1 MASFFEESDRQTID
15 VGMRTLLF
23 RPLVLRG
30 RFCKRGGAVWLRLRK
45 RNGFH
50 RRRAGLCA
58 RSEFG
63 CGRAR
68 RSAGIRPLRVAEQ
81 PLAGFEPL
89 CDGCAVCGAET
100 ARDPVLDTVQGV
112 VHCRECGEGGGEK
125 LPLSAACVTALEH
138 ILHGP
143 DRKLYSFTLMPEDL
157 RLLDRAAEGF
167 AAAQLERSFR
177 TLGYYKAIL
186 I

>member
-1 MASFFEESDRQTID
+1 MCGYPIVSYFEESDRQTID

-89 CDGCAVCGAET
+89 RSG
-100 ARDPVLDTVQGV
+100 Q
-112 VHCRECGEGGGEK
+112 RE
-125 LPLSAACVTALEH
+125 
-138 ILHGP
+138 
-143 DRKLYSFTLMPEDL
+143 F
-157 RLLDRAAEGF
+157 
-167 AAAQLERSFR
+167 FR
-177 TLGYYKAIL
+177 TMVRM
-186 I
+186 

>member
-1 MASFFEESDRQTID
+1 M
-15 VGMRTLLF
+15 
-23 RPLVLRG
+23 
-30 RFCKRGGAVWLRLRK
+30 
-45 RNGFH
+45 
-50 RRRAGLCA
+50 
-58 RSEFG
+58 
-63 CGRAR
+63 
-68 RSAGIRPLRVAEQ
+68 
-81 PLAGFEPL
+81 
-89 CDGCAVCGAET
+89 CGAET
-100 ARDPVLDTVQGV
+100 ARDPVLDAVQGV

-143 DRKLYSFTLMPEDL
+143 SRRLYSFTLGPEDL
-157 RLLDRAAEGF
+157 ELLDRAAEGF